1 MSDHHSA
8 EPQSALH
15 TIMDTVSSVVQQLY
29 MTYCINCCISI
40 QEEHTETKEKYQNYT
55 DEITM
60 SPKHQ
65 GTINLKL
72 VYHDCTCENTPVYS
86 YENLKKMVKILKII
100 DGDTVDIALHS
111 DDTGKIFKHRVRL
124 FGIDTPESHPPL
136 SNPDRLK
143 EMEAAKEA
151 KEALKKR
158 LEENDNLVI
167 AHFHKFDKYGRLMAT
182 LYDKQGDDINKW
194 LITSGYAQEYFGKTK
209 KKFVAHAPIMLSTCE
224 QDYFETPHQSEEKK
238 EESITNIENAPQDAS
253 TDEEFEEFPEEM
265 TEEAKNSIKMDEK
278 NK

>member
-194 LITSGYAQEYFGKTK
+194 LITSGHAEEYFGKTK
-209 KKFVAHAPIMLSTCE
+209 KKFVAHAPLMVSECDH
-224 QDYFETPHQSEEKK
+224 DYFETPRTSEQSQEKQEPPKEQTEEQM
-238 EESITNIENAPQDAS
+238 EESSKED
-253 TDEEFEEFPEEM
+253 DFEEFPDNI
-265 TEEAKNSIKMDEK
+265 TEEAKNSIRIV
-278 NK
+278 